1 MTDLTDIIDVA
12 RGEAPADILLKDAFV
27 VNVFT
32 GEVLKASVAIK
43 GSVTAGVGDYTRG
56 REVVHLNGKYLLPGL
71 IDGHIHLESSLL
83 TPGGFAAAAVPQ
95 GTTTVIADPHEIV
108 NVAGLDG
115 LRYMIE
121 ASQGLPLEI
130 FYMIP
135 SCVPATHL
143 ETAGA
148 VIGPEEIRKAFEI
161 CPQSPGLAEMMNF
174 PGVYRKMP
182 GVLAKI
188 KVARDENRLIDGHA
202 PTLSG
207 KDLNAYI
214 GAGILTE
221 HECTSTEEARE
232 KLCLGMRLIIREG
245 SAAKNLLAL
254 LPVVNEK
261 TCPNIF
267 FGCDDLHP
275 ADLLFAGGINKILR
289 KSVAAGLDPVMAVR
303 MATINP
309 ARHYNLPGLGGIAPG
324 YQADLVVVDNLT
336 NFRAEMVY
344 KKGNLVARNGKIL
357 CRPPA
362 VINEKVLKTVHLPN
376 LKGKLALPKP
386 LRDSLA
392 RVIQVFPDQIL
403 TGSLLLPA
411 GKIAAAQDIA
421 RVAVVE
427 RYGKNGN
434 VALGLVK
441 GFGQINGALA
451 STVAHDSHNIIL
463 VGTNEED
470 MEFAARTIAAL
481 DGGLTVVSAKKALA
495 SLALPVAGLMST
507 QDAATIA
514 AQHEKLHESARKIGC
529 ILPSPFMTMSFLA
542 LPVIPELRITDRGLV
557 DVHRFEFV
565 DLWGQP
571 NSFHHPRPFSPDNL
585 R

>member
-1 MTDLTDIIDVA
+1 MEARLLVKTTMTDLTDIIDVA
-12 RGEAPADILLKDAFV
+12 RGEVPADILLKDAFV

-95 GTTTVIADPHEIV
+95 GTTTVITDPHEIV

-115 LRYMIE
+115 FRYMIE
-121 ASQGLPLEI
+121 ASRGLPLEI

-135 SCVPATHL
+135 SCVPAPHL

-148 VIGPEEIRKAFEI
+148 AIGPEEIRKAFEI

-245 SAAKNLLAL
+245 SAAKNLVAL
-254 LPVVNEK
+254 LPAVNEK
-261 TCPNIF
+261 TYPNIF

-275 ADLLFAGGINKILR
+275 ADLLLTGGISNILR

-309 ARHYNLPGLGGIAPG
+309 ARH
-324 YQADLVVVDNLT
+324 
-336 NFRAEMVY
+336 
-344 KKGNLVARNGKIL
+344 
-357 CRPPA
+357 
-362 VINEKVLKTVHLPN
+362 
-376 LKGKLALPKP
+376 
-386 LRDSLA
+386 
-392 RVIQVFPDQIL
+392 
-403 TGSLLLPA
+403 
-411 GKIAAAQDIA
+411 QD
-421 RVAVVE
+421 
-427 RYGKNGN
+427 
-434 VALGLVK
+434 
-441 GFGQINGALA
+441 
-451 STVAHDSHNIIL
+451 T
-463 VGTNEED
+463 T
-470 MEFAARTIAAL
+470 
-481 DGGLTVVSAKKALA
+481 
-495 SLALPVAGLMST
+495 
-507 QDAATIA
+507 
-514 AQHEKLHESARKIGC
+514 
-529 ILPSPFMTMSFLA
+529 SP
-542 LPVIPELRITDRGLV
+542 
-557 DVHRFEFV
+557 
-565 DLWGQP
+565 
-571 NSFHHPRPFSPDNL
+571 
-585 R
+585 